1 MSETK
6 VQRNYKVSIF
16 RMLFKDKE
24 NLLSLYNALNK
35 TDYTDVEGLEIT
47 TLENAVY
54 MNYKNDVSFMFDF
67 ELMLYEHQSTVSLNM
82 PLRDLFYVVD
92 VLQKRIYDRD
102 LYSSKPISI
111 LSPRFVV
118 FYNGTDPLPD
128 RQTLRLSDSYEK
140 ELENPELELTVTVYN
155 INPGHNDEI
164 MDSCRTLK
172 EYAIYVEQVRI
183 YAKQMPLAEAVEKAV
198 DKCIAEGILSEFL
211 KQNRAEAIKVSIY
224 EYDEELHF
232 KTLLEEGR
240 EQGLEEKT
248 RTIIQNML
256 ARGMAD
262 EDIMAIA
269 ECSLELINQ
278 VRKDTI
284 PTKID

>member
-1 MSETK
+1 MK
-6 VQRNYKVSIF
+6 
-16 RMLFKDKE
+16 
-24 NLLSLYNALNK
+24 
-35 TDYTDVEGLEIT
+35 
-47 TLENAVY
+47 
-54 MNYKNDVSFMFDF
+54 
-67 ELMLYEHQSTVSLNM
+67 
-82 PLRDLFYVVD
+82 
-92 VLQKRIYDRD
+92 
-102 LYSSKPISI
+102 
-111 LSPRFVV
+111 
-118 FYNGTDPLPD
+118 
-128 RQTLRLSDSYEK
+128 LSDAYQKDQET
-140 ELENPELELTVTVYN
+140 LELELTVTVYN

-164 MDSCRTLK
+164 MDACRTLK
-172 EYAIYVEQVRI
+172 EYAMYVEQVRI
-183 YAKQMPLAEAVEKAV
+183 YAKQMPLAEAVGKAV
-198 DKCIAEGILSEFL
+198 DECIAEGILSEFL